1 MTAHPVTTPTEHKV
15 AFGVMEFCQAT
26 SLKRAKVY
34 QLCKAGDL
42 SFVKCGTR
50 TLITT
55 SPAEFIAGL
64 AGNKMSVTSQHADV
78 AA

>member
-1 MTAHPVTTPTEHKV
+1 MTEHNLTSPAEHKV

-34 QLCKAGDL
+34 QLLKAGDL
-42 SFVKCGTR
+42 KFVKCGTR

-55 SPAEFIAGL
+55 TPAEFIAGL
-64 AGNKMSVTSQHADV
+64 DENDEGGVQSAAGR
-78 AA
+78 